1 VKEKKYNIYQPLI
14 LSLAVAIGMLIGYK
28 SNGTI
33 NSPFLRFNSVEK
45 SLRPAHLDNV
55 MRLIESNYLF
65 DPDYKEMTNSILYSL
80 SENLDPYSAYI
91 PPSHLNEVQNSLNA
105 RYIGLG
111 IYSQKYYDSI
121 LIVEILKGSPAE
133 RAGLKTLEKI
143 LSINDKSVSK
153 MTNEQISNEFEKAL
167 GKKIQITIS
176 DRNFNKKM
184 LDIMVDSV
192 EANTVSRQYLYSNS
206 TLYVGLSQ
214 FSNHT
219 YSELFELIDK
229 YSKEKKLNHLIID
242 LRDNPGGYL
251 QEVVKILDQLFD
263 KSGFTLVETVYK
275 DGRRDVTKTTGRNFF
290 DIKNVSVLINNYSA
304 SGSEVMAGVI
314 QDLDRGLVIGTPS
327 FGKGLVQDQYDLFN
341 GGALRL
347 TVANYFLPTGRS
359 IQKNIE
365 FPNDGKSKK
374 LYLSQ
379 DTFRSLV
386 LNRPLISGRGVE
398 PDIILNDTLF
408 DNVRLFVNA
417 NEAAI
422 INKITEYLS
431 ANPDIILKPISQ
443 LEALDFMQKEN
454 PLKNLILKHNFLDK
468 EILTKFLKAK
478 MIYLIF
484 GKAKETEY
492 LLKFDPYVQESLKKH
507 TLKRQ

>member
-1 VKEKKYNIYQPLI
+1 MKENKYNVFQPLI
-14 LSLAVAIGMLIGYK
+14 LSVAVAVGMLIGYK
-28 SNGTI
+28 SNG
-33 NSPFLRFNSVEK
+33 SMDRSLLRFNNEEK

-65 DPDYKEMTNSILYSL
+65 DPDYKEITNSILYSL

-91 PPSHLNEVQNSLNA
+91 PPSHFNEVQNSLNA

-111 IYSQKYYDSI
+111 IYSQKFHDSI

-133 RAGLKTLEKI
+133 KSGLKTLEKI
-143 LSINDKSVSK
+143 LSINNKSVSK
-153 MTNEQISNEFEKAL
+153 MTNEQISNEFEKSL
-167 GKKIQITIS
+167 GKKIHITVS

-192 EANTVSRQYLYSNS
+192 EANTVNRQYLYPNS
-206 TLYVGLSQ
+206 TLYVCLSQ

-229 YSKEKKLNHLIID
+229 YAQNNKLNHLIID

-263 KSGFTLVETVYK
+263 KSGLTLVETVYK
-275 DGRRDVTKTTGRNFF
+275 DGRRDVIKTTGRNFF
-290 DIKNVSVLINNYSA
+290 DIKNVSVLINDYSA
-304 SGSEVMAGVI
+304 SGSEVLAGAI
-314 QDLDRGLVIGTPS
+314 QDHDRGIVIGSPS

-365 FPNDGKSKK
+365 FPNAGRSKK
-374 LYLSQ
+374 LYLNQ
-379 DTFRSLV
+379 DTFKSLV

-398 PDIILNDTLF
+398 PDVTLNDTLF
-408 DNVRLFVNA
+408 NKVRIFVNS

-422 INKITEYLS
+422 IDKIAEYMGE
-431 ANPDIILKPISQ
+431 NPDIIQFQLSQ
-443 LEALDFMQKEN
+443 IETLDFLQAEN

-468 EILTKFLKAK
+468 ELLSKFIKAK
-478 MIYLIF
+478 IIYLIF

-492 LLKFDPYVQESLKKH
+492 LLKFDPIVQESLKKH
-507 TLKRQ
+507 SLKR

>member
-1 VKEKKYNIYQPLI
+1 MEEKKYKVFQPLI
-14 LSLAVAIGMLIGYK
+14 LSLAVAVGMLIGYK
-28 SNGTI
+28 SNGNI
-33 NSPFLRFNSVEK
+33 SRSFLRFNNEEK

-91 PPSHLNEVQNSLNA
+91 PPSHFKEVQNSLNA

-111 IYSQKYYDSI
+111 IYSQKYHDSI

-133 RAGLKTLEKI
+133 KSGLKTLEKI
-143 LSINDKSVSK
+143 LTINNKNVSK

-167 GKKIQITIS
+167 GKKIQITVS
-176 DRNFNKKM
+176 DRSFRKKM

-192 EANTVSRQYLYSNS
+192 EANTVNRQYLYSNS

-229 YSKEKKLNHLIID
+229 YAKNNKLNHLIID

-263 KSGFTLVETVYK
+263 KSGLTLVETVYK
-275 DGRRDVTKTTGRNFF
+275 DGRRDVIKTTGRNFF
-290 DIKNVSVLINNYSA
+290 DIKNVSVLINDYSA
-304 SGSEVMAGVI
+304 SGSEVLAGAI
-314 QDLDRGLVIGTPS
+314 QDHDRGIVIGTAS

-359 IQKNIE
+359 IQKNIK
-365 FPNDGKSKK
+365 FPDAGKSKK

-379 DTFRSLV
+379 DTFRSLI
-386 LNRPLISGRGVE
+386 LSRPLISGRGIE
-398 PDIILNDTLF
+398 PDIVLDDTIF
-408 DNVRLFVNA
+408 NNVRLFINT
-417 NEAAI
+417 NEAVI
-422 INKITEYLS
+422 INKITDYLGE
-431 ANPDIILKPISQ
+431 NPDIIFKPINQIES
-443 LEALDFMQKEN
+443 LDLMQKEN
-454 PLKNLILKHNFLDK
+454 PLKQLILKHNFLDN
-468 EILTKFLKAK
+468 ELLTKFIKAK

-484 GKAKETEY
+484 GKSKETEY
-492 LLKFDPYVQESLKKH
+492 LLKFDPIVQESLKNH
-507 TLKRQ
+507 ALKR

>member
-1 VKEKKYNIYQPLI
+1 MKEQKYNIFQPLI
-14 LSLAVAIGMLIGYK
+14 LSVAIAIGMLIGYK
-28 SNGTI
+28 SNG
-33 NSPFLRFNSVEK
+33 SMDRSFLRFNNEEK

-65 DPDYKEMTNSILYSL
+65 DPDYKEITNSILYSL
-80 SENLDPYSAYI
+80 SDNLDPYSAYI
-91 PPSHLNEVQNSLNA
+91 PPSHFNEVQNSLNA

-111 IYSQKYYDSI
+111 IYSQKFNDSI

-133 RAGLKTLEKI
+133 KSGLKTLEKI
-143 LSINDKSVSK
+143 LSINNKNVSK
-153 MTNEQISNEFEKAL
+153 MTNEQISREFEKSL

-176 DRNFNKKM
+176 DRSFNKKM
-184 LDIMVDSV
+184 LNIMVDSV
-192 EANTVSRQYLYSNS
+192 EANTVNRQFLYPNS

-229 YSKEKKLNHLIID
+229 YAKNNKLNHLIID

-263 KSGFTLVETVYK
+263 KSGLTLVETVYK
-275 DGRRDVTKTTGRNFF
+275 DGRRDIIKTTGRNFF

-304 SGSEVMAGVI
+304 SGSEVLAGAV
-314 QDLDRGLVIGTPS
+314 QDHDRGIVIGTPS

-365 FPNDGKSKK
+365 FPNAVKSKK

-398 PDIILNDTLF
+398 PDIILDDTIF
-408 DNVRLFVNA
+408 NKVRQFVNE
-417 NEAAI
+417 NESAI
-422 INKITEYLS
+422 INKIAEYLS
-431 ANPDIILKPISQ
+431 DNPNVIHLPAHQIEDI
-443 LEALDFMQKEN
+443 DFLQMEN
-454 PLKNLILKHNFLDK
+454 PLKNLILKHNFLD
-468 EILTKFLKAK
+468 EDLLTKFIKAK

-484 GKAKETEY
+484 GKAKETEF
-492 LLKFDPYVQESLKKH
+492 LLKFDPLVQESLKKH
-507 TLKRQ
+507 VLKK